1 MREAARMR
9 SPQGEEE
16 EGEGGIA
23 SDTVLCSYISAV
35 GDGEGDALNK
45 GGDLAV
51 GLERVREALLG
62 NGLQG
67 GGGCCVICLENMSP
81 HDSVWSCGGDDGD
94 DEIEAATID
103 ADVQS
108 GCYYVMHLQCIQSW
122 ARQSL
127 DVAGMAY
134 APALERGQF
143 PGAAVAAQA
152 AARWSCPSCRKE
164 RRRDQL
170 P

>member
-1 MREAARMR
+1 MR

-23 SDTVLCSYISAV
+23 DTVLCSYISAV

-62 NGLQG
+62 NGG
-67 GGGCCVICLENMSP
+67 GGVCVICLENMSP

-122 ARQSL
+122 QGGATNKTSCQQHTYLSTL
-127 DVAGMAY
+127 TFDNP
-134 APALERGQF
+134 APYTCTSESVSQE
-143 PGAAVAAQA
+143 P
-152 AARWSCPSCRKE
+152 
-164 RRRDQL
+164 
-170 P
+170 